1 MRRIYWTTFFF
12 VILTGLFI
20 VKGASAEE
28 TVKPSNV
35 IEVHIPKG
43 ADKFEPALL
52 KIKAGD
58 TVKWVN
64 DDDRK
69 HVIASIPGKGTN
81 DKELFAPQI
90 VPGNSWS
97 HTFTKS
103 GEYPYFC
110 YIHYVMMGAV
120 VVEEAPGQ
128 AK

>member
-1 MRRIYWTTFFF
+1 MKRIYWTTFIF

-20 VKGASAEE
+20 VKGVSAEE
-28 TVKPSNV
+28 AVKPSTV
-35 IEVHIPKG
+35 FEVHIPKG

-120 VVEEAPGQ
+120 VVEEEQGQ

>member
-1 MRRIYWTTFFF
+1 MKRIYWTAFIFI
-12 VILTGLFI
+12 ILAGLI
-20 VKGASAEE
+20 LVKGVSAEE
-28 TVKPSNV
+28 AVKPSNV

-69 HVIASIPGKGTN
+69 HVIASILGKGTN